1 MSPITDDDSNERNNN
16 GNSNNNSNNNGNT
29 DHDNKIN
36 KNHLK
41 YLFLCF
47 AQRQVKFS
55 RHQNIPKTKQLTS

>member
-47 AQRQVKFS
+47 AQRQVNFS
-55 RHQNIPKTKQLTS
+55 RHQNMPKTKQLTS